1 MAPVMAT
8 RNDIHGESTPGL
20 MAGLLGDFK
29 DLAAGHLS
37 RTRHEMGSEMT
48 ELKMTLMRVVIAVGV
63 LSVGAMLLGHAIVA
77 GLVAAGLP
85 AWASYLLVSAVGIG
99 IAVFLLVRWKPNREA
114 VDLIPEESIEK
125 MADDVKQ
132 ISDAARH

>member
-8 RNDIHGESTPGL
+8 RRHDGESTPGL
-20 MAGLLGDFK
+20 MAGLLGDVK

-37 RTRHEMGSEMT
+37 RTRHEMGAEMT

-85 AWASYLLVSAVGIG
+85 AWAGFLIVAAIGIG
-99 IAVFLLVRWKPNREA
+99 IAVFLLVRWKPDRKA

-125 MADDVKQ
+125 MVGDVQ
-132 ISDAARH
+132 EISQSARS